1 MAAGNPNLKFTA
13 TAAQV
18 RQRPPTRSNAG
29 LNRSQIENRNFLQPQ
44 GFKFQVTR
52 APNVSYFGNAV
63 NIPSLELRTTIQP
76 TYLKELPQPGEII
89 DFEDLTFRF
98 LVDEDLSNYMEMQ
111 NWIRGIGFPE
121 DLDQIYKLQEQTI
134 GVANPDYQTGLNL
147 YSDGTLTVLDSMNNP
162 NFKVVFEDLF
172 PYSLSTIEFDATV
185 SDVQYFT
192 AEVRFKYAI
201 YHIRDIGCC

>member
-1 MAAGNPNLKFTA
+1 MASGNPNLKPTA
-13 TAAQV
+13 TAAQI
-18 RQRPPTRSNAG
+18 RKRSPTRTNANLSRG
-29 LNRSQIENRNFLQPQ
+29 QIENRNFLQPQ

-63 NIPSLELRTTIQP
+63 NIPSLELRTTSQP
-76 TYLKELPQPGEII
+76 TYLKDLPQPGEVI

-98 LVDEDLSNYMEMQ
+98 LVDEDLSNYMEIQ

-121 DLDQIYKLQEQTI
+121 DLKQIYKLQEETVGVSDPEYQI
-134 GVANPDYQTGLNL
+134 GMNI
-147 YSDGTLTVLDSMNNP
+147 YSDGTLTVLDSMSNP

-185 SDVQYFT
+185 PDIQYFT
-192 AEVRFKYAI
+192 AEVRFKYNI

>member
-1 MAAGNPNLKFTA
+1 MASGNPNLKPTA
-13 TAAQV
+13 TAAQIRKRV
-18 RQRPPTRSNAG
+18 PTRTNAN
-29 LNRSQIENRNFLQPQ
+29 LSRSQIENRNFLQPQ

-63 NIPSLELRTTIQP
+63 NIPSLELRTTSQP
-76 TYLKELPQPGEII
+76 TYLKEIPQPGDII

-121 DLDQIYKLQEQTI
+121 DLNQIYKLQEETV
-134 GVANPDYQTGLNL
+134 GVSNPEYQTGMNI

-185 SDVQYFT
+185 PDVQYFT
-192 AEVRFKYAI
+192 AEVRFKYTI

>member
-63 NIPSLELRTTIQP
+63 NIPSLQLRTTIQP

>member
-63 NIPSLELRTTIQP
+63 NIPSLQLRTTIQP

-192 AEVRFKYAI
+192 AEVRFKYTI